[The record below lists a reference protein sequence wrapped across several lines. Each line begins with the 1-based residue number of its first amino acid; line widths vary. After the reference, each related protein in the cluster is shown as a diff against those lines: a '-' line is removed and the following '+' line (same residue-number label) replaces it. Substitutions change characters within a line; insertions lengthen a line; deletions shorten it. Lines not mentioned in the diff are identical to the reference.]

1 VLWAISPDRKQEL
14 ITWANKTI
22 ITKEMVENLIDAICW
37 PEHAIPCIIIQPGS
51 SKMEKLCPGLLYM
64 FLSHGTTIGL
74 PNCRARSSILFISDE
89 LTRDRIQNLI
99 TTKTEEQ
106 CVKISC

>member
-1 VLWAISPDRKQEL
+1 
-14 ITWANKTI
+14 
-22 ITKEMVENLIDAICW
+22 MVENLIDAICW